1 MRRITGTAMC
11 TAAAMLWLVLAPVAA
26 DASSQSR
33 KPAKPDGIVVADRK
47 AAPAGGS
54 VTVLKTPDFTVAGE
68 CVDNGAGDLTANT
81 FLISRRNNLAY
92 SAYGPGGL
100 DEQFDTDFDKSESLD
115 ITSYDA
121 TGTDP
126 AIEAAEYYEF
136 YAEGKGGRPMRGRIE
151 TTVHSMGDDCGFS
164 GVFTGTPGSGP
175 VHSAKRIKVDVGDTA
190 KLYANED
197 FKVTG
202 TCVDNGAGDF
212 TASASLVA
220 KRSNAMNYMTSYDLG
235 DTDFDPSDGPVDIS
249 PTSNE
254 AHGAAP
260 EFQGWSYYNDFFAV
274 GRDGRPFQGRI
285 GSGVHVRGADCTFSG
300 VFTGPGSSRDIEPL
314 KLVKVDAGESRTVFR
329 DKDFLVT
336 GECLDNG
343 ADDFTAQSSLDAR
356 REHLMQYSYDGD
368 PFSDTDFGPGD
379 GSVDIMTSGDAT
391 GTLPQLI
398 SVDQYADFYGEGR
411 KGEVLAG
418 RIASAV
424 HVRGADCAFTG
435 YFAG

>member
-1 MRRITGTAMC
+1 M
-11 TAAAMLWLVLAPVAA
+11 AAGLAATLWLAVAA

-33 KPAKPDGIVVADRK
+33 KPAKPDGIVVVDRK
-47 AAPAGGS
+47 AAPAGGK
-54 VTVLKTPDFTVAGE
+54 VTVLKTPDFKVTGE
-68 CVDNGAGDLTANT
+68 CVDNGGGDLTADT
-81 FLISRRNNLAY
+81 FLKPRRNNLTY

-100 DEQFDTDFDKSESLD
+100 DDSFDTDFDKSESLD

-136 YAEGKGGRPMRGRIE
+136 YAEGKGGRPMRGRVE

-175 VHSAKRIKVDVGDTA
+175 VHAAKRVKVGVGESAKV
-190 KLYANED
+190 YANRD
-197 FKVTG
+197 FKVIG
-202 TCVDNGAGDF
+202 SCVDNGAGDY
-212 TASASLVA
+212 TASASLIA
-220 KRSNAMNYMTSYDLG
+220 KRSNAMYYMTSYDVS
-235 DTDFDPSDGPVDIS
+235 DTDFDPADGPVDIS

-254 AHGAAP
+254 AHGADP
-260 EFQGWSYYNDFFAV
+260 EFQAWSYYNDFFAV
-274 GRDGRPFQGRI
+274 DRNGGAFQGRI

-300 VFTGPGSSRDIEPL
+300 VFTGPGSSRDIEVL
-314 KLVKVDAGESRTVFR
+314 KLVKVGVGESRTLFR
-329 DKDFLVT
+329 DKNFLVT
-336 GECLDNG
+336 GECLDSG
-343 ADDFTAQSSLDAR
+343 GGGFTADSGLDAR

-368 PFSDTDFGPGD
+368 PFLDTDFGPGD

-391 GTLPQLI
+391 GLVPQLI

-411 KGEVLAG
+411 GGRVLAG

-424 HVRGADCAFTG
+424 HVRGADCAYAG

>member
-1 MRRITGTAMC
+1 MAAGL
-11 TAAAMLWLVLAPVAA
+11 AAAAWLGFAPVAA
-26 DASSQSR
+26 DASSQPR
-33 KPAKPDGIVVADRK
+33 KPAKPDGIVVVDRK

-54 VTVLKTPDFTVAGE
+54 VTVLRTPDFKVTGE
-68 CVDNGAGDLTANT
+68 CVDNGGGDFTADT
-81 FLISRRNNLAY
+81 FLTPRRNNLTY

-100 DEQFDTDFDKSESLD
+100 DEPFDTDFDKSESLD

-136 YAEGKGGRPMRGRIE
+136 YAEGKGGRPMRGRVE

-164 GVFTGTPGSGP
+164 GVFTGTPGNGP
-175 VHSAKRIKVDVGDTA
+175 VHAAKRVKVAAGESAKVYGNR
-190 KLYANED
+190 D
-197 FKVTG
+197 FKVIG
-202 TCVDNGAGDF
+202 NCVDNGAGDF

-220 KRSNAMNYMTSYDLG
+220 KRSNTMYFLTDYDVS
-235 DTDFDPSDGPVDIS
+235 DTDFDPADGPRDI
-249 PTSNE
+249 TKTANE
-254 AHGAAP
+254 ANGTAP
-260 EFQGWSYYNDFFAV
+260 EFQAFSYYNDFFAV
-274 GRDGRPFQGRI
+274 GREGGVFQGRI

-300 VFTGPGSSRDIEPL
+300 IFSGPGSSRDLEVP
-314 KLVKVDAGESRTVFR
+314 KLVKVDAGESRTLFR
-329 DKDFLVT
+329 DKNFLVT
-336 GECLDNG
+336 GECQDNG
-343 ADDFTAQSSLDAR
+343 GGDFTAQSSLDAR

-368 PFSDTDFGPGD
+368 PGIDTEFGPGD

-391 GTLPQLI
+391 GTAPQLI

-411 KGEVLAG
+411 RGEVLAG

-435 YFAG
+435 YYAG